1 MSNIEP
7 EPEKNKRRE
16 DENDNI
22 EESQPDKKKQKLEK
36 SDEDEDII
44 KCEDCSKT
52 FARNF
57 TYYRHY
63 ILKHTGINKSFDCNE
78 CSKKFTRFEYLWN
91 HTCFPKCSYCAM
103 ELRTK
108 KERLRHVCKP
118 RENSLRKIHGRGF
131 SV

>member
-1 MSNIEP
+1 MSNIAP
-7 EPEKNKRRE
+7 EPEKNEIRE

-57 TYYRHY
+57 TLYRHY
-63 ILKHTGINKSFDCNE
+63 RLKHTGINKSFDCNE

-91 HTCFPKCSYCAM
+91 HTCFPKCPRCAM

-108 KERLRHVCKP
+108 KEHLRHVCKQ
-118 RENSLRKIHGRGF
+118 K
-131 SV
+131 

>member
-7 EPEKNKRRE
+7 EKNERRE

-22 EESQPDKKKQKLEK
+22 EESQPDKRKQRL
-36 SDEDEDII
+36 DDEDII

-63 ILKHTGINKSFDCNE
+63 ILKHTGINESFDCNE

-91 HTCFPKCSYCAM
+91 HTCFPKCPYCAM

-108 KERLRHVCKP
+108 KEHLRHVCKTS
-118 RENSLRKIHGRGF
+118 ENSLRKIHGRNRL
-131 SV
+131 

>member
-7 EPEKNKRRE
+7 EKNERRE

-22 EESQPDKKKQKLEK
+22 EESQPDKRKQRLE
-36 SDEDEDII
+36 DRIE
-44 KCEDCSKT
+44 CEDCSKT

-63 ILKHTGINKSFDCNE
+63 ILKHTGRNESFDCKE

-91 HTCFPKCSYCAM
+91 HTCFPKCPYCAM

-108 KERLRHVCKP
+108 KERLRHVCEK
-118 RENSLRKIHGRGF
+118 K
-131 SV
+131 

>member
-7 EPEKNKRRE
+7 EKNERRE
-16 DENDNI
+16 DENENI
-22 EESQPDKKKQKLEK
+22 EESQPDKRKQRLE
-36 SDEDEDII
+36 DRI

-91 HTCFPKCSYCAM
+91 HTCFPKCPYCAM

-108 KERLRHVCKP
+108 KERLRHVCKTS
-118 RENSLRKIHGRGF
+118 ENSLRKIHGRGF